1 MGALGSALMVSLR
14 DLGWAIKMEPGER
27 PSIVRDDVRVYPFH
41 LFYDLAEGKLTSDAW
56 REMVKKGGIEGLN
69 LGPAT

>member
-1 MGALGSALMVSLR
+1 MGAIGSALMVSLR
-14 DLGWAIKMEPGER
+14 DLGWTIRMEPGER
-27 PSIVRDDVRVYPFH
+27 PSVVRDDVKVYPFN

-56 REMVKKGGIEGLN
+56 RETVKKGGIEGLN